1 MEKTLAKKSF
11 SQWLKKLD
19 SWKVYV
25 PRKDEE
31 GRWNY
36 SDAQAGEV
44 SLDFLQTT
52 LPPKKI
58 LFPQRQV
65 LLEFT
70 KTLAGKEETLEVKEV
85 LPEVSP
91 TVIFGVRP
99 CEARA
104 AWMLDEVFGGEF
116 KDAHYWRHR
125 DQTTLVGF
133 TCTTPP
139 SENCFCTSVEGS
151 PHSEK
156 GLDLL
161 LTDLGER
168 FYVQSLSEKGEKLI
182 SAARAL
188 FEEPDAGARKQV
200 KAVQAEAEKKIKRHL
215 KDARSIAEKLK
226 GMFDSPLWDE
236 ESMSCLRCGVCTYL
250 CPSCHCFDIN
260 DELDNPAPLQG
271 RRVRT
276 WDTCQFPDF
285 TMHSSGHNP
294 RPDKASRLRQRLLHK
309 FQYFV
314 QVYDKFMC
322 VGCGRCISLCP
333 VGIDIIKVLDK
344 VRENGA

>member
-11 SQWLKKLD
+11 PEWVKKLS
-19 SWKVYV
+19 SWSVYI

-36 SDAQAGEV
+36 KETDSDEA

-52 LPPKKI
+52 LPPKKV
-58 LFPQRQV
+58 LFPQREV
-65 LLEFT
+65 FLEFA
-70 KTLAGKEETLEVKEV
+70 KTLAGGHETLEVKEA
-85 LPEVSP
+85 LPEAKP
-91 TVIFGVRP
+91 AVIIGARP

-116 KDAHYWRHR
+116 KDVYYWKRR
-125 DQTTLVGF
+125 DQTTLVGLA
-133 TCTTPP
+133 CTTPP

-151 PHSEK
+151 PHSEE

-161 LTDLGER
+161 LTDLGDKY
-168 FYVQSLSEKGEKLI
+168 YVQSLSAKGEKLI
-182 SAARAL
+182 AAAKEL
-188 FEEPDAGARKQV
+188 FADPNSEAKKLI
-200 KAVQAEAEKKIKRHL
+200 KAAHAESEKKIKRRL
-215 KDARSIAEKLK
+215 KGARPIAEKLK
-226 GMFDSPLWDE
+226 GMFDSALWDE
-236 ESMSCLRCGVCTYL
+236 ESMSCLRCGICTYL
-250 CPSCHCFDIN
+250 CPSCHCFDIS
-260 DELDNPAPLQG
+260 DEVDNPSPLRGQ
-271 RRVRT
+271 RVRT

-309 FQYFV
+309 FQYFI

-322 VGCGRCISLCP
+322 VGCGRCITLCP

-344 VRENGA
+344 VRDDGA